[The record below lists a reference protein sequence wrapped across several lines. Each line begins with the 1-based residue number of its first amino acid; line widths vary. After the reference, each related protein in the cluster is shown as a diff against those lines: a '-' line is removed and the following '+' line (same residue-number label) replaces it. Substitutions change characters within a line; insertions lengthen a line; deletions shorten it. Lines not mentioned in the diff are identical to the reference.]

1 PRRRRWPRRG
11 CAPGRR
17 SRGAAGGWRRP
28 PARGRRRGASWLR
41 PLSFAAGVEVG
52 HPAPGGLGWLDVAAE
67 AGVDRRKRSVLVKRR
82 AGDLAVE
89 DLLGGGEVA
98 GGDRGVVLGGGEAG
112 HARVPGGLG
121 GQEPG
126 VAALADRE
134 GPQQEAVAAVL
145 EPGDQLL

>member
-1 PRRRRWPRRG
+1 
-11 CAPGRR
+11 
-17 SRGAAGGWRRP
+17 
-28 PARGRRRGASWLR
+28 
-41 PLSFAAGVEVG
+41 
-52 HPAPGGLGWLDVAAE
+52 GGLGWLDVAAE

-145 EPGDQLL
+145 EPGDQLLERHGLRRDPDAGPGELVPEDARGDL